1 MGDVRQAQDLTEW
14 IAMCLHWDGKNQR
27 GLAPQRCSRDFGGF
41 VIPAH
46 LSIYS
51 E

>member
-1 MGDVRQAQDLTEW
+1 MGNIHQMPDLTKW
-14 IAMCLHWDGKNQR
+14 IAMGLHWDGKNQL